1 MDYKNKAYEGCLKY
15 QRNQINLMLAGGLKI
30 THQHT
35 YTYLKGINRSK
46 ISKKYTKYAY
56 VFIQCFLYQWP
67 ALFQV
72 SLPVFGEQSCKT
84 ALLQESSG
92 VVLFGKSWFLPTIWN
107 SKKFWFIYRKKCTHQ
122 ILIYFW
128 TFICMHLEASSTF
141 LALPLPMLFKKILT
155 WRNVYWWERERERQT
170 DMDQLPPIRPDR
182 GLNLQPRYVHS
193 QGIKSSTLRFIRWPT
208 EPKQSGLYHDFF
220 FK

>member
-1 MDYKNKAYEGCLKY
+1 MDYKNKAYPGCLKY

-30 THQHT
+30 THQNT
-35 YTYLKGINRSK
+35 YTYLKGTNRSK

-84 ALLQESSG
+84 ALLRESSG
-92 VVLFGKSWFLPTIWN
+92 VVLFGKSWFLPTIGN

-128 TFICMHLEASSTF
+128 TFICMHLQASSTLHAF
-141 LALPLPMLFKKILT
+141 PLPMLFSQQT
-155 WRNVYWWERERERQT
+155 TGPYHYRQHT
-170 DMDQLPPIRPDR
+170 VLKLLVHISAVCTELCIR
-182 GLNLQPRYVHS
+182 Q
-193 QGIKSSTLRFIRWPT
+193 SSIRAWTLLGSTQFSTCLIVST
-208 EPKQSGLYHDFF
+208 K
-220 FK
+220 